1 MHATRRWLTFSG
13 GAARSGLTAS
23 YTKEE
28 SMRNRFERTVGA
40 SIAALA
46 VGLFSTGAAQAQDVF
61 DTVASI
67 VDAKDADAE
76 ATLENSGNSAN
87 VTVEKICI
95 EGGDSVIISSF
106 SPHPDSTQAKQK
118 LKAKV
123 SQSQAGNE
131 PPIFVEGTGTMTF
144 DVELTCEKSQ
154 IKADADLDKGK
165 GRFDLK
171 GKKCTGLTEDQVIY
185 VQDVCQT
192 AKNTKVKGKGSD
204 LKKIQVKGK
213 GTAEEALL

>member
-1 MHATRRWLTFSG
+1 
-13 GAARSGLTAS
+13 
-23 YTKEE
+23 
-28 SMRNRFERTVGA
+28 MRNRFQRSVGA
-40 SIAALA
+40 GAAALA
-46 VGLFSTGAAQAQDVF
+46 VGLFSAGAAQAQDVF
-61 DTVASI
+61 NTVAFI
-67 VDAKDADAE
+67 VDDKDTDADAF
-76 ATLENSGNSAN
+76 LENSDNSAS
-87 VTVEKICI
+87 VDVQKICI
-95 EGGDSVIISSF
+95 EGGDSVTISSF

-123 SQSQAGNE
+123 SQSQNGNQ
-131 PPIFVEGTGTMTF
+131 PPIFIEGAGTMTF

-154 IKADADLDKGK
+154 IKADANLDKGK

-192 AKNTKVKGKGSD
+192 AKNTKVKGKGSE

-213 GTAEEALL
+213 GIAEPALF